1 MSYLDAPRPH
11 FSGWFQAD
19 VFTSTTTRS
28 SSRDTISTAAHR
40 AAGHDH
46 TAARIL
52 RSVNRT

>member
-1 MSYLDAPRPH
+1 MSYLDAPRLH
-11 FSGWFQAD
+11 FSGWFEAD

-46 TAARIL
+46 TAAWVP
-52 RSVNRT
+52 RSVNPT